1 MQHSTAWRAISC
13 KNTFLLP
20 HMLLPV
26 LTDFS
31 VFFCSL
37 LLPAGHISEMLFSL
51 LFSRSG
57 VLCKKPASG
66 LIFLPFFHL
75 LLFFPPPEPVLAKS
89 AEQVTICSFRIVRVA
104 VFFLSSQ
111 AAGLFSCPRAQAG
124 SVYLQYVGFFRIC
137 FFCENKST
145 TSSDVVPG
153 VTSVFLPK
161 ISAYSAMPSRDG

>member
-37 LLPAGHISEMLFSL
+37 LLPAGHIPEMLFSL

-66 LIFLPFFHL
+66 LIFLPFFHF
-75 LLFFPPPEPVLAKS
+75 LLFFTPPEPVLAKS
-89 AEQVTICSFRIVRVA
+89 AEQVTIYSFRIVRVA
-104 VFFLSSQ
+104 FFSQ
-111 AAGLFSCPRAQAG
+111 QPSRRSVLLPRAQAG
-124 SVYLQYVGFFRIC
+124 SVYLQYAGFFRIC

-153 VTSVFLPK
+153 VTSVFRLK

>member
-1 MQHSTAWRAISC
+1 MQHSTAWRVISC

-75 LLFFPPPEPVLAKS
+75 LLFF
-89 AEQVTICSFRIVRVA
+89 TIYSFRIVRVA
-104 VFFLSSQ
+104 VFFQQPSRRSVL
-111 AAGLFSCPRAQAG
+111 LPRAQAS
-124 SVYLQYVGFFRIC
+124 SVYLQYAGFFRIC

-153 VTSVFLPK
+153 ATSVFRPK
-161 ISAYSAMPSRDG
+161 ISAYSAMLSRDG

>member
-37 LLPAGHISEMLFSL
+37 LLPAGHIPEMLFSL

-111 AAGLFSCPRAQAG
+111 AAGLFSCPACRPAVRIYNMQDF
-124 SVYLQYVGFFRIC
+124 LGFV
-137 FFCENKST
+137 FFAKT
-145 TSSDVVPG
+145 KAPHLV
-153 VTSVFLPK
+153 
-161 ISAYSAMPSRDG
+161 M

>member
-75 LLFFPPPEPVLAKS
+75 LLFF
-89 AEQVTICSFRIVRVA
+89 TIYSFRIVRVA
-104 VFFLSSQ
+104 VFFQQPSRRSVL
-111 AAGLFSCPRAQAG
+111 LPRAQAS
-124 SVYLQYVGFFRIC
+124 SVYLQYAGFFRIC

-153 VTSVFLPK
+153 VTSVFRLK

>member
-37 LLPAGHISEMLFSL
+37 LLPAGHIPEMLFSL

-57 VLCKKPASG
+57 VLRKKPASG

-75 LLFFPPPEPVLAKS
+75 LLFFTPPEPVLAKS
-89 AEQVTICSFRIVRVA
+89 AEQVTIYSFRIVRVA

-111 AAGLFSCPRAQAG
+111 AAGLFSCPARRPAVCIYNMQDF
-124 SVYLQYVGFFRIC
+124 LEF
-137 FFCENKST
+137 
-145 TSSDVVPG
+145 
-153 VTSVFLPK
+153 VFLRK
-161 ISAYSAMPSRDG
+161 QKHHI

>member
-37 LLPAGHISEMLFSL
+37 LLPAGHIPEMLFFL

-57 VLCKKPASG
+57 VLRKKPASG
-66 LIFLPFFHL
+66 LIFLPFFRL
-75 LLFFPPPEPVLAKS
+75 LLFFTPPEPVLAKS
-89 AEQVTICSFRIVRVA
+89 AEQATIYSFRIVRVD
-104 VFFLSSQ
+104 VFFS
-111 AAGLFSCPRAQAG
+111 AAKPQVCSPVPRAGRQCV
-124 SVYLQYVGFFRIC
+124 STICRI
-137 FFCENKST
+137 F
-145 TSSDVVPG
+145 
-153 VTSVFLPK
+153 
-161 ISAYSAMPSRDG
+161 

>member
-75 LLFFPPPEPVLAKS
+75 LLFF
-89 AEQVTICSFRIVRVA
+89 TIYSFRIVRVA
-104 VFFLSSQ
+104 VFFQQPSRRSVL
-111 AAGLFSCPRAQAG
+111 LPRAQAS
-124 SVYLQYVGFFRIC
+124 SVYLQYAGFFRIC
-137 FFCENKST
+137 FFRENKST

-153 VTSVFLPK
+153 ATSVFRPK
-161 ISAYSAMPSRDG
+161 ISAYSAMLSRDG

>member
-37 LLPAGHISEMLFSL
+37 LLPAGHIPEMLFSL

-89 AEQVTICSFRIVRVA
+89 AEQVTICSFRIVRVV
-104 VFFLSSQ
+104 VFFS
-111 AAGLFSCPRAQAG
+111 AAKPQVCSPAPRAGRQCV
-124 SVYLQYVGFFRIC
+124 STICRI
-137 FFCENKST
+137 F
-145 TSSDVVPG
+145 
-153 VTSVFLPK
+153 
-161 ISAYSAMPSRDG
+161 

>member
-37 LLPAGHISEMLFSL
+37 LLPAGHIPKTSFSL

-57 VLCKKPASG
+57 VLRKKPASG

-75 LLFFPPPEPVLAKS
+75 LLFF
-89 AEQVTICSFRIVRVA
+89 TIYSFRIVRVA
-104 VFFLSSQ
+104 VFSQ
-111 AAGLFSCPRAQAG
+111 QPSRRSVLLPRAQAS
-124 SVYLQYVGFFRIC
+124 SVYLQYAGFFRIC

-153 VTSVFLPK
+153 VTSVFRPK

>member
-75 LLFFPPPEPVLAKS
+75 LLFF
-89 AEQVTICSFRIVRVA
+89 TIYSFRIVRVA
-104 VFFLSSQ
+104 VFFQQPSRRSVL
-111 AAGLFSCPRAQAG
+111 LPRAQAS
-124 SVYLQYVGFFRIC
+124 SVYLQYAGFFRIC

-153 VTSVFLPK
+153 ATSVFRPK
-161 ISAYSAMPSRDG
+161 ISAYSAMLSRDG

>member
-37 LLPAGHISEMLFSL
+37 LLPAGHIPEMLFSL

-75 LLFFPPPEPVLAKS
+75 LLFFYDIFFPYRTGCCFFSQQPSRRSVL
-89 AEQVTICSFRIVRVA
+89 
-104 VFFLSSQ
+104 L
-111 AAGLFSCPRAQAG
+111 PRAQAG
-124 SVYLQYVGFFRIC
+124 SVYLQYAGFFRIC
-137 FFCENKST
+137 FFAKT
-145 TSSDVVPG
+145 KAPH
-153 VTSVFLPK
+153 L
-161 ISAYSAMPSRDG
+161 AM

>member
-37 LLPAGHISEMLFSL
+37 LLPVGHISEMLFSL

-75 LLFFPPPEPVLAKS
+75 LLFFTPPLPVLAKS
-89 AEQVTICSFRIVRVA
+89 AEQVTIYSFRIVRVT
-104 VFFLSSQ
+104 VFFSQ
-111 AAGLFSCPRAQAG
+111 QPSRRSVLLPRAQAG
-124 SVYLQYVGFFRIC
+124 SVYLQLQYVGFFRIC
-137 FFCENKST
+137 FFLAKT
-145 TSSDVVPG
+145 KAPHLV
-153 VTSVFLPK
+153 
-161 ISAYSAMPSRDG
+161 M

>member
-31 VFFCSL
+31 VFFCSP
-37 LLPAGHISEMLFSL
+37 LLPAGHIPEMLFSL

-89 AEQVTICSFRIVRVA
+89 AEQVTICSFRIVRVV

-111 AAGLFSCPRAQAG
+111 AAGLLSCPARRPAVCIYNMQDF
-124 SVYLQYVGFFRIC
+124 LGFV
-137 FFCENKST
+137 FFAKT
-145 TSSDVVPG
+145 KAPHLV
-153 VTSVFLPK
+153 
-161 ISAYSAMPSRDG
+161 M

>member
-1 MQHSTAWRAISC
+1 MQHSTAWRVISC

-37 LLPAGHISEMLFSL
+37 LLPAGHIPKTSFSL

-57 VLCKKPASG
+57 VLRKKPASG

-75 LLFFPPPEPVLAKS
+75 LLFF
-89 AEQVTICSFRIVRVA
+89 TIYSFRIVRVA
-104 VFFLSSQ
+104 VFFQQPSRRSVL
-111 AAGLFSCPRAQAG
+111 LPRAQAS
-124 SVYLQYVGFFRIC
+124 SVYLQYAGFLQ
-137 FFCENKST
+137 NKTGSHYSHRSCQT
-145 TSSDVVPG
+145 KKGTNLSQDARHPG
-153 VTSVFLPK
+153 RRWQESNLPF
-161 ISAYSAMPSRDG
+161 G

>member
-89 AEQVTICSFRIVRVA
+89 AILPVSYGLL
-104 VFFLSSQ
+104 FFSQ
-111 AAGLFSCPRAQAG
+111 QPSRRSVLLPRAQAS
-124 SVYLQYVGFFRIC
+124 SVYLQYAGFFRIC

-153 VTSVFLPK
+153 VTSAFRPK